1 MKKNRTIII
10 LLMVFILLA
19 VSITVY
25 CCKAIPKPDQFVLEY
40 LNARYTDTDYLSIAE
55 KAEKQKPFLKDDL
68 MNSDFIFGKFD
79 EEIKYFSEQK
89 YIIEKAEF
97 NVYDVKK
104 RSESTDVF
112 VRIYFNVKSENMP
125 GWSQLSFYDL
135 QFILS
140 REKGG
145 YKISDVIVLDNKYQI
160 PEAVSE
166 HVHDESC
173 THG

>member
-10 LLMVFILLA
+10 LSMVFILLA

-40 LNARYTDTDYLSIAE
+40 LNARYTDTDHLSIAE
-55 KAEKQKPFLKDDL
+55 KAEKQKPFLKDEL
-68 MNSDFIFGKFD
+68 INTDFMFGKFD
-79 EEIKYFSEQK
+79 EEIKYFTEQK

-97 NVYDVKK
+97 NVYEVQKQ
-104 RSESTDVF
+104 SESTDVF

-125 GWSQLSFYDL
+125 EWSQLSFYDL

-140 REKGG
+140 REKSG
-145 YKISDVIVLDNKYQI
+145 YKICDVIVLDNKYQI
-160 PEAVSE
+160 PEDVSE

-173 THG
+173 NHE